1 MKTNHDKIIVKIICG
16 QNKGNIS
23 RFKISKIKYNHP
35 NILNYIKTRYKDS
48 NSINETINR
57 MKFGGPEIVPKCP
70 VCGKPTIYKY
80 KNIYTL
86 YCSHECAYKSKEV
99 YEKKKQTSLK
109 HYGVSHPMR
118 SKEIKEK
125 VKNTNIEIYGA
136 KTFAESKFGQKYFE
150 ENKELLVKKTEEG
163 IFKKYGV
170 KNYQQSE
177 EYQNKKDEI
186 LEKRKETNLKRFGET
201 SYSKTDEWKQSFQN
215 KKQEMLKKM
224 KETCLKKYGR
234 EWYFQTEDSKQKNY
248 ITQKKNGTFG
258 KSKPEVELKNFLLN
272 YFPDLI
278 YQYKSKEY
286 PWKCDYYIPTYKLF
300 IELQGSWFHG
310 NKPYD
315 PNDEECI
322 ELVNLWKSKPNG
334 FYKRALYG
342 YTVADVKKRNWV
354 KTHKLNFIEIFD
366 YSDFNKILN
375 DINTYIKTYQ
385 I

>member
-23 RFKISKIKYNHP
+23 RFKIAKIKDNYP

-70 VCGKPTIYKY
+70 VCGKPVIYKY

-136 KTFAESKFGQKYFE
+136 KTFAESKLGKKYFE

-201 SYSKTDEWKQSFQN
+201 SYSKTDEWKQSFKN
-215 KKQEMLKKM
+215 KKQEMLEKM

-234 EWYFQTEDSKQKNY
+234 EWYFSNRR
-248 ITQKKNGTFG
+248 F
-258 KSKPEVELKNFLLN
+258 
-272 YFPDLI
+272 
-278 YQYKSKEY
+278 
-286 PWKCDYYIPTYKLF
+286 
-300 IELQGSWFHG
+300 
-310 NKPYD
+310 
-315 PNDEECI
+315 
-322 ELVNLWKSKPNG
+322 
-334 FYKRALYG
+334 
-342 YTVADVKKRNWV
+342 
-354 KTHKLNFIEIFD
+354 
-366 YSDFNKILN
+366 
-375 DINTYIKTYQ
+375 
-385 I
+385 